1 MSRSRGGIEMDN
13 FLRGYGTKG
22 LGLLV
27 RTYIDRCEP
36 KTEGDKAIAEEINDA
51 LAALEDDLERC
62 SGK

>member
-1 MSRSRGGIEMDN
+1 MDN

-27 RTYIDRCEP
+27 RAYIDRCEP

-62 SGK
+62 FGK